1 MMIQKEY
8 LFVNKTVIL
17 CVIGIL
23 ISVAV
28 ANVFMKQIL
37 IRWVITLVLVVV
49 TLIYVD
55 KKFYIREWIKRRLK
69 KSAVSI

>member
-1 MMIQKEY
+1 MIQKEY

-37 IRWVITLVLVVV
+37 IRWGITLVLVGV
-49 TLIYVD
+49 TLIYAD
-55 KKFYIREWIKRRLK
+55 KKFHVREWIKRRRK
-69 KSAVSI
+69 N